1 MRLHNIVGRVL
12 PSHMNTDR
20 IGQSRRRGLR
30 AGSKRRG
37 CERRGLRVGDLI
49 ERRLAIGWTGLPRLR
64 RQRDRRPGLQR
75 SRFAQDHVPV
85 LRADHAHLIPR
96 QRRRNRER
104 DRVASV
110 RMAIAI
116 SVGHKDE
123 CESRDAA
130 SACGTALATTGRS
143 GGVAA
148 LRRRPSAA
156 VGESTGRSRGSD
168 DRRLAV
174 GALRTARGRYQQ

>member
-1 MRLHNIVGRVL
+1 
-12 PSHMNTDR
+12 MNTDR

-110 RMAIAI
+110 RMSIA
-116 SVGHKDE
+116 VPVVHKDE
-123 CESRDAA
+123 CKSRDAA

-143 GGVAA
+143 GVVAA
-148 LRRRPSAA
+148 LRRPAA
-156 VGESTGRSRGSD
+156 GVGESTGGSRGSN